1 MEPLH
6 FRYASK
12 AEIKKWKRRTRGLFM
27 RGTYV
32 YVHHNVVYLGGLGT
46 IVPIFT
52 PKQERDNERERKR
65 FQKERLGVIWSVGD
79 ELVILVPK
87 GIALESTLNETW
99 HHQRAGSSWKEIER
113 GPYRYNF
120 GGTDRVKLELKP
132 NWEPPKTKHHCA
144 MR

>member
-6 FRYASK
+6 YRYASK
-12 AEIKKWKRRTRGLFM
+12 AEIKKWKRRTRGLFV

-32 YVHHNVVYLGGLGT
+32 YVHHNVVYLCGTWT

-52 PKQERDNERERKR
+52 AKQERDNERERKR
-65 FQKERLGVIWSVGD
+65 FQKERLGVIRSVGD

-87 GIALESTLNETW
+87 GIALESMLNETW
-99 HHQRAGSSWKEIER
+99 HHQRAGSSWKETER
-113 GPYRYNF
+113 WPYQYNF
-120 GGTDRVKLELKP
+120 DGTDRVKLELRP
-132 NWEPPKTKHHCA
+132 DWEPPKVEYRCA